1 MAQGELAGEA
11 RPRPVE
17 VAQPGGKEPPLGPEP
32 HVEVTGVH
40 ELQAMGSAI
49 PWRHRLS
56 TKLLGITAGLTLAA
70 IGGLAYV
77 EIEIQHQ
84 RLDAATRSVA
94 LFSETIKS
102 ATRQSMLD
110 DERPQVY
117 QAMRAVGRMEGIEKV
132 RMMNKEGGV
141 TFSTD
146 EAEIGKVIDKNAE
159 ACYACHAVGQPLAR
173 VSQASRTR
181 IFRQGSHR
189 VMGMVSPVYNEPAC
203 SSKACHAHSPG
214 QQLLGVIDVGVSLSE
229 VDTQVTAFR
238 RGSLALTGVIVLCLA
253 VFFYF
258 FARVQ
263 VVQPV
268 AALVHATR
276 QVAVD
281 QLDVELRIDSKGE
294 LGLLAAS
301 FNDMTRA
308 LRRAEDDLHRL
319 MGSLE
324 QQVEERTAALKS
336 AQAQLIQSEKLSSL
350 GRLSASIAHEIN
362 NPLAGIL
369 TFSKLLIRTLEQG
382 APSEATRKT
391 CIRNLALVQRESERC
406 SAIVRNLL
414 DFARERPVVL
424 KEVDVNKAVQECV
437 QLLGHQ
443 FLLNGMEFFTDLAP
457 VPPVEAD
464 FGQLRQAF
472 VNVAM
477 NACEAMS
484 RGGKLTVTTRPQQ
497 AARQVE
503 LTFCDTGPG
512 IRPEHMAK
520 IFDPFFTTKESGTG
534 LGLSVVYGIVQRHR
548 GHVEVTSEV
557 GKGTC
562 IVIRLPAMEARAPA

>member
-1 MAQGELAGEA
+1 MAQEDLAGE
-11 RPRPVE
+11 PRP
-17 VAQPGGKEPPLGPEP
+17 EPVRLPPEP
-32 HVEVTGVH
+32 HVEVTGRH
-40 ELQAMGSAI
+40 ELHAIGSAI

-70 IGGLAYV
+70 IAGLAYV
-77 EIEIQHQ
+77 ELEIQKQ

-110 DERPQVY
+110 DQRPQVY
-117 QAMRAVGRMEGIEKV
+117 QAMQAVGRMEGIEKV

-141 TFSTD
+141 TFSSD
-146 EAEIGKVIDKNAE
+146 ESEIGRVIDKKAE
-159 ACYACHAVGQPLAR
+159 ACYACHAAGQPIAR
-173 VSQASRTR
+173 VPQASRAR
-181 IFRQGSHR
+181 IYQAGEHR
-189 VMGMVSPVYNEPAC
+189 VMGMVSPIYNEPSC
-203 SSKACHAHSPG
+203 WSKSCHAHSPG
-214 QQLLGVIDVGVSLSE
+214 QQLLGVIDVGVSLAE
-229 VDTQVTAFR
+229 VDTQVMAFR

-258 FARVQ
+258 FARIQ

-276 QVAVD
+276 QVATD
-281 QLDVELRIDSKGE
+281 QLDVELRIDSRGE

-301 FNDMTRA
+301 FNDMTRE
-308 LRRAEDDLHRL
+308 LRRAEGDLHRL

-324 QQVEERTAALKS
+324 HEVEERTAALKS

-382 APSEATRKT
+382 PPNDATRRS
-391 CIRNLALVQRESERC
+391 CIKNLALVQRETERC

-414 DFARERPVVL
+414 DFARERPLAL
-424 KEVDVNKAVQECV
+424 KEVDVNKAVEECV

-443 FLLNGMEFFTDLAP
+443 FMLSGMELAVELGP
-457 VPPVEAD
+457 VPMVEAD

-472 VNVAM
+472 VNVSM
-477 NACEAMS
+477 NACEAMA
-484 RGGKLTVTTRPQQ
+484 RGGKLVVRTQLLEQ
-497 AARQVE
+497 AHQVE
-503 LTFCDTGPG
+503 VSFCDTGPG
-512 IRPEHMAK
+512 IRPEHLAK

-534 LGLSVVYGIVQRHR
+534 LGLSVVYGIVQRHH
-548 GHVEVTSEV
+548 GHVEVKSDL

-562 IVIRLPAMEARAPA
+562 IHIRLPAMEARKEA